1 MVFFNLLI
9 PFHCTYF
16 AGPNTNM
23 RDVRFSGTDV
33 DAIVTVPAVGPAT
46 VTFNITDDTVT
57 GEDDE
62 TYPLFMVATNTTVVI
77 QQHITTIIITDNVD
91 RMLLLVHY

>member
-1 MVFFNLLI
+1 M
-9 PFHCTYF
+9 YF
-16 AGPNTNM
+16 AGPNTSM

-62 TYPLFMVATNTTVVI
+62 TYPLTMVATDTTVAI
-77 QQHITTIIITDNVD
+77 QQRFTTIIITDNVD